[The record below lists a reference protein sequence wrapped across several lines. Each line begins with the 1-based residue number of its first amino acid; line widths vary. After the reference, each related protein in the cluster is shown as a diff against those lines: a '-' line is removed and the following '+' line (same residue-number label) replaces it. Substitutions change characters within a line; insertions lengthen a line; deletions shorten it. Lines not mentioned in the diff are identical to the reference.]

1 MNDNNFDEKYR
12 QQQFNSYLDIMQQS
26 LDKLKKEQAII
37 EKREHERRLKQ
48 ANKLPL

>member
-26 LDKLKKEQAII
+26 LDKLKKRTGNNGK
-37 EKREHERRLKQ
+37 KRT
-48 ANKLPL
+48 